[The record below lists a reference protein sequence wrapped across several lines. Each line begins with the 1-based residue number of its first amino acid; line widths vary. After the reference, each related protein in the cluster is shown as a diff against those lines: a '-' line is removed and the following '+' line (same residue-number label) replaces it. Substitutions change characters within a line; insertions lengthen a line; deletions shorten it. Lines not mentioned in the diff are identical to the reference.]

1 MKLNLYL
8 IHDGDYYM
16 WEKEYLQKI
25 REAKEKWEVD
35 YKKSKERD
43 VKFVTD
49 SEIPIKKLYTPLDVK
64 SDFLE
69 NVNFPGNPPYTRR
82 VSINF

>member
-1 MKLNLYL
+1 
-8 IHDGDYYM
+8 M

-25 REAKEKWEVD
+25 RETKEKWEED
-35 YKKSKERD
+35 NNKSKERD

-64 SDFLE
+64 TDFLE